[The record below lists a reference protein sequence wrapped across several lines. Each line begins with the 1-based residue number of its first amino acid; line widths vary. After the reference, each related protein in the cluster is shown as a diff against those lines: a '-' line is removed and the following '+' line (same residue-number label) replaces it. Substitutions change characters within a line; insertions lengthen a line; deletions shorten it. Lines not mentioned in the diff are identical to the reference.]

1 MTDDR
6 EDVLPDDEYDLEV
19 EERDD
24 AIIGQAFRW
33 SLLAI
38 TILVVVGGG
47 TAWWLT
53 RPEEQPEAKERV
65 TARVGLRARS
75 KVEIPAVTFVDVT
88 SQAGI
93 KFTHQNGASG
103 QKLLPE
109 TMGGGCAFI
118 DYDGDGDQDLLLVNS
133 QRWPWDQDSQQT
145 PATMHFYR
153 NDGAGTF
160 VDVTVEVGLGHSFYG
175 MGSAVGDYDNDG
187 DQDLFLTA
195 VGANHLYRNDAG
207 KFTEVTAE
215 AGVAGDE
222 KEWSTSCT
230 FFDYNNDGLLDL
242 FVCNYLLWSRE
253 IDLAQDFKLT
263 GTDRRAY
270 GKPQSFGSRFP
281 FLYRNDGGGKFSDV
295 SQEMGVHTV
304 NSDQGVPLAKSLG
317 VVAADLDQDG
327 WMDLLVSNDTVE
339 NQLFHNQGGQKFT
352 DIGGNSGVSVDS
364 RGQST
369 GAMGIDVAPFRN
381 NHMLGVA
388 VGNFADEMTSLYIA
402 QKKDAPLQFFDAA
415 VPTGLGPQTQIE
427 LTFGLFFFDYDLDG
441 RLDLLAANGHLE
453 DEINKVI
460 ESQTYAQPVQLFY
473 NAGTDGAT
481 EFVPVPAAKA
491 GADLVRPMVGRGAAY
506 ADIDNDGDLDVL
518 VTATGA
524 APRLLRNDQDLGHH
538 WIRFQLSGSRSNRSG
553 IGARISVHTAGR
565 ILPRLVTATRSYL
578 SQSELPVTF
587 GLGSA
592 AAVEKVV
599 IHWPSG
605 AVQELLT
612 PAVDQVHQVNE
623 PE

>member
-1 MTDDR
+1 MTDAR
-6 EDVLPDDEYDLEV
+6 EELLPDDRYDPDT

-38 TILVVVGGG
+38 VILVVVGGG

-53 RPEEQPEAKERV
+53 RPVEQPPAQQRDTAK
-65 TARVGLRARS
+65 VGLRARTE
-75 KVEIPAVTFVDVT
+75 VEIPVVLFSEITR
-88 SQAGI
+88 QAGI
-93 KFTHQNGASG
+93 DFTHENGAYG

-109 TMGGGCAFI
+109 TMGGGCAFF
-118 DYDGDGDQDLLLVNS
+118 DLEGDGDQDLLLVNS
-133 QRWPWDQDSQQT
+133 RRWPWDQRPADS
-145 PATMHFYR
+145 PVTMRCYR
-153 NDGAGTF
+153 NDGAGNYA
-160 VDVTVEVGLGHSFYG
+160 DVTSEVGLDSSFYG
-175 MGSAVGDYDNDG
+175 MGAAVGDYDNDG
-187 DQDLFLTA
+187 DPDLFLTA
-195 VGANHLYRNDAG
+195 VGANHLFRNDDG
-207 KFTEVTAE
+207 KFVEVTDQ
-215 AGVAGDE
+215 AGVAGDAQ
-222 KEWSTSCT
+222 EWSTSCT
-230 FFDYNNDGLLDL
+230 FFDYNNDGRLDL
-242 FVCNYLLWSRE
+242 FVCNYLLWSKE

-263 GTDRRAY
+263 GTDTRAY

-281 FLYRNDGGGKFSDV
+281 YLYRNDGGGKFRDV
-295 SQEMGVHTV
+295 SEEMGVRTV

-327 WMDLLVSNDTVE
+327 WMDLLVANDTVE
-339 NQLFHNQGGQKFT
+339 NQLFHNQGGQKFD

-402 QKKDAPLQFFDAA
+402 QKKDDPLQFFDAA

-460 ESQTYAQPVQLFY
+460 ESQTYEQPVQLFY
-473 NAGTDGAT
+473 NAGTDGAS
-481 EFVPVPAAKA
+481 EFVPVNAEKA
-491 GADLVRPMVGRGAAY
+491 GQDLVRPMVGRGAAY

-524 APRLLRNDQDLGHH
+524 APRLLRNDQQLNHH
-538 WIRFQLSGSRSNRSG
+538 WIRFELSGRRSNRSG
-553 IGARISVHTAGR
+553 IGARVEVHLPDR
-565 ILPRLVTATRSYL
+565 VLPRLITATRSYL
-578 SQSELPVTF
+578 SQSELPVTI
-587 GLGSA
+587 GLGEATS
-592 AAVEKVV
+592 VDKVV

-605 AVQELLT
+605 AIQELPA
-612 PAVDQVHQVNE
+612 PAVDQLHRVRE